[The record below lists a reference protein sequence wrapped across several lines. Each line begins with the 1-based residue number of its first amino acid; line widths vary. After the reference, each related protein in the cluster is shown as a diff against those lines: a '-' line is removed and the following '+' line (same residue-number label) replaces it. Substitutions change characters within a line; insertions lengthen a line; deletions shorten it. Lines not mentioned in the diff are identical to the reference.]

1 MAVIAAPCV
10 EPRVNQPRDAATAP
24 AERLG
29 RALEMAMKEARV
41 AVLEPV
47 PVLEAVLGAVLEAVL
62 EAVEEEEAAAA
73 HRAAARA
80 CWRVVAS
87 RRRVQPPLE
96 VRFCRPSGSTRRLG
110 ERREAASL
118 STSLAGSCCCCS

>member
-1 MAVIAAPCV
+1 MAVIAAPCF

-47 PVLEAVLGAVLEAVL
+47 LGAVLEAVLGAVLEAV
-62 EAVEEEEAAAA
+62 EEEEEAAA

-80 CWRVVAS
+80 
-87 RRRVQPPLE
+87 
-96 VRFCRPSGSTRRLG
+96 
-110 ERREAASL
+110 
-118 STSLAGSCCCCS
+118 